1 MKDIV
6 LVGGGGHC
14 VSCIDVV
21 ESSGEFNIIGIL
33 DSSDRLGEEI
43 LGYKIIGT
51 DDMIPELVKKKV
63 SFLITIGQIKNPEP
77 RRKLFK
83 KILDTGG
90 NLPIIKASTAYL
102 SKYAKIKQGTILM
115 HNSFV
120 NASAEI
126 GENCIINT
134 GAIIEH
140 DTVVGDNCH
149 ISTSSVV
156 NGGCFVGDNTFIGS
170 NSVVNQEVEITNN
183 VILASL
189 SRIYYNIEQ
198 TGVYKDNNR
207 R

>member
-43 LGYKIIGT
+43 LGYKIIGS

-77 RRKLFK
+77 RRKIFK
-83 KILDTGG
+83 KILDAGG
-90 NLPIIKASTAYL
+90 DLPVIKASTAYL
-102 SKYAKIKQGTILM
+102 SKHATVEKGTILM

-120 NASAEI
+120 NVNAEI
-126 GENCIINT
+126 GQNCIINT
-134 GAIIEH
+134 GATVEH
-140 DTVVGDNCH
+140 DAVIGNNCH
-149 ISTSSVV
+149 ISTSAVV
-156 NGGCFVGDNTFIGS
+156 NGSCEIGHEVFVGS
-170 NSVVNQEVEITNN
+170 NSVINN
-183 VILASL
+183 NISIINSVIIPSGSIVSKKIKKA
-189 SRIYYNIEQ
+189 
-198 TGVYKDNNR
+198 GVFR
-207 R
+207 G